1 MLNVQGIHF
10 VDLVEYRQYNR
21 ASLIDLTC
29 VYMAWTLPESEAL
42 PSVGFFA
49 ECLLSGTRQRK
60 LCRVPLSVQLGTRQ
74 IVLCRELN
82 TLPSALPVVGED
94 TCMGL
99 KQTSPYTR

>member
-10 VDLVEYRQYNR
+10 VDLVECRQYNR

-29 VYMAWTLPESEAL
+29 VYMAW
-42 PSVGFFA
+42 
-49 ECLLSGTRQRK
+49 RRH
-60 LCRVPLSVQLGTRQ
+60 
-74 IVLCRELN
+74 
-82 TLPSALPVVGED
+82 